1 MFCDCA
7 GVDRLDKE
15 LTIGQMQGEG
25 IRTYQCIYNNNY
37 YHLLVAVYMDYY
49 LCVGKFQMQILTGC
63 GHAVHED
70 VPDKV

>member
-1 MFCDCA
+1 MREY
-7 GVDRLDKE
+7 VH
-15 LTIGQMQGEG
+15 TNV
-25 IRTYQCIYNNNY
+25 YNYYNY
-37 YHLLVAVYMDYY
+37 YHSLVAVYMDFY